1 MASAPRHAHDVGLE
15 GITCDFCHKIGD
27 VDLDPETKL
36 PWSARP
42 GISSYRIFRPGEGHD
57 LFMGT
62 FDDVPGH
69 DTYLPLLEES
79 EYCAP
84 CHYGVFSGVVGSHN
98 MAGGVTVYNSYGEW
112 LGKSLERSRYR
123 HDLSKLPYATS

>member
-1 MASAPRHAHDVGLE
+1 MPLDVGLE
-15 GITCDFCHKIGD
+15 GITCDFCHKVGD
-27 VDLDPETKL
+27 VELDPETKL

-42 GISSYRIFRPGEGHD
+42 GISSYRIYRPDEGHD

-69 DTYLPLLEES
+69 DTYLPLLEQS

-84 CHYGVFSGVVGSHN
+84 CHYGVFGGVTGSHTV
-98 MAGGVTVYNSYGEW
+98 GKGVTVYNSYGEW
-112 LGKSLERSRYR
+112 LESPVE
-123 HDLSKLPYATS
+123 